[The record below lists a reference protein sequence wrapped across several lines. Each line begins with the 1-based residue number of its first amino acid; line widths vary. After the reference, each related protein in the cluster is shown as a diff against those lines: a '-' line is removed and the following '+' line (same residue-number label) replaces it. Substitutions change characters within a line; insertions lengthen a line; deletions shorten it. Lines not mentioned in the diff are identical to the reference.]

1 MEKADRLIAALG
13 LRPLTF
19 EGGFFAET
27 FRSSPGPGK
36 GGSEPTSTA
45 IYYLL
50 TADTR
55 SRLHRLPKDELFHF
69 YDGDPVEMLQL
80 FPDGTGRTLLLG
92 RDVLGGERPQVRVPA
107 WAWQGARLLP
117 GGRYAL
123 LGTTM
128 APGFSEGDFEA
139 GDAGPLAAAYPA
151 FATLIGELA

>member
-1 MEKADRLIAALG
+1 VDQADRLIAALG

-27 FRSSPGPGK
+27 YRSNRGAGEK
-36 GGSEPTSTA
+36 GNEPLCTA

-80 FPDGTGRTLLLG
+80 FPDGTGRALLLG

-107 WAWQGARLLP
+107 GVWQGARLLP
-117 GGRYAL
+117 GGRFAL

-128 APGFSEGDFEA
+128 APGFSPGDFEA
-139 GDAGPLAAAYPA
+139 GEADRLTPAYPA
-151 FATLIGELA
+151 FAPLIEDLA